1 MNKDKK
7 DIERTKLIALKLS
20 DLNSIISF
28 KEWLSENISK
38 FESAKPSSEEILILL
53 SYLKEKIFE
62 QKLED
67 KKEYLKSIKKI
78 KLRIMAEEKNEK

>member
-1 MNKDKK
+1 MSKDKK

-53 SYLKEKIFE
+53 
-62 QKLED
+62 
-67 KKEYLKSIKKI
+67 
-78 KLRIMAEEKNEK
+78 N